1 MGIQGAQSRARMEH
15 SGLPVCGPSD
25 SRGPA
30 VGRRAP
36 HAAAR
41 VGPACPPH
49 SAGGTGAAAA
59 RVTKRTVRDLKKHAI
74 MRPRSSLCGCALSA
88 SENIAVHSSSMETTR
103 RRTCGRVGVGRER
116 MGRVRERER
125 GERGEKEKRSAQRQ
139 QHRGNHGERE
149 EVSRGGATSG
159 HPRR

>member
-1 MGIQGAQSRARMEH
+1 MMGIQGAQSRARMEH

-125 GERGEKEKRSAQRQ
+125 GERGEKEKRSAQR
-139 QHRGNHGERE
+139 HVRRGNQLQRL
-149 EVSRGGATSG
+149 SR
-159 HPRR
+159 